1 MNAILNGKVT
11 YPKPSYKQQLIFKQN
26 VSFPYKCEMSIL
38 VTTRQIQQYKIILA
52 KSKNWI
58 INWLKLKVIFC
69 FWLGS
74 NSGNIIYIL
83 ARAARPRIGSA
94 RESFL
99 SNSSHEVLEKARKA
113 LETQRLQSDSTST
126 LSEGEDEDDIDDIEN
141 QIEENE
147 ELQALESKVAKRK
160 EQIVDIRYLFICLLP
175 DFYLFISVSK

>member
-1 MNAILNGKVT
+1 MT
-11 YPKPSYKQQLIFKQN
+11 LI
-26 VSFPYKCEMSIL
+26 V
-38 VTTRQIQQYKIILA
+38 
-52 KSKNWI
+52 
-58 INWLKLKVIFC
+58 
-69 FWLGS
+69 
-74 NSGNIIYIL
+74 NSDNIIYIL

-160 EQIVDIRYLFICLLP
+160 EQIVDIRYLFICLLS
-175 DFYLFISVSK
+175 DIYLF

>member
-1 MNAILNGKVT
+1 MRNVNSGDDETNSAIQNYIGQIEELNNKLAQAEG
-11 YPKPSYKQQLIFKQN
+11 IF
-26 VSFPYKCEMSIL
+26 VF
-38 VTTRQIQQYKIILA
+38 T
-52 KSKNWI
+52 
-58 INWLKLKVIFC
+58 
-69 FWLGS
+69 LGS
-74 NSGNIIYIL
+74 NSDNIIYIV

-160 EQIVDIRYLFICLLP
+160 EQIVDIRYLFIRLLSDIYP
-175 DFYLFISVSK
+175 F

>member
-1 MNAILNGKVT
+1 MT
-11 YPKPSYKQQLIFKQN
+11 HSDH
-26 VSFPYKCEMSIL
+26 
-38 VTTRQIQQYKIILA
+38 
-52 KSKNWI
+52 
-58 INWLKLKVIFC
+58 
-69 FWLGS
+69 
-74 NSGNIIYIL
+74 IIYIL

-160 EQIVDIRYLFICLLP
+160 EQIVDIRYLFIRLLP
-175 DFYLFISVSK
+175 DKFLSISVSK

>member
-1 MNAILNGKVT
+1 MRNVNSGDEETKSAIQNYIGQIEELNNKLAQAEGKFSSDGRN
-11 YPKPSYKQQLIFKQN
+11 KD
-26 VSFPYKCEMSIL
+26 
-38 VTTRQIQQYKIILA
+38 YKI
-52 KSKNWI
+52 
-58 INWLKLKVIFC
+58 C
-69 FWLGS
+69 
-74 NSGNIIYIL
+74 IL

-160 EQIVDIRYLFICLLP
+160 EQIVDIRYLFICLRT
-175 DFYLFISVSK
+175 DIYLFQ

>member
-1 MNAILNGKVT
+1 MRNVNSGDDETNSAIQNYIGQIEELNNKLAQAAG
-11 YPKPSYKQQLIFKQN
+11 IFL
-26 VSFPYKCEMSIL
+26 FL
-38 VTTRQIQQYKIILA
+38 T
-52 KSKNWI
+52 
-58 INWLKLKVIFC
+58 
-69 FWLGS
+69 LGS
-74 NSGNIIYIL
+74 NSDNIIYIL

-160 EQIVDIRYLFICLLP
+160 EQIVDIRYLFICLLS
-175 DFYLFISVSK
+175 DIYLFFQ